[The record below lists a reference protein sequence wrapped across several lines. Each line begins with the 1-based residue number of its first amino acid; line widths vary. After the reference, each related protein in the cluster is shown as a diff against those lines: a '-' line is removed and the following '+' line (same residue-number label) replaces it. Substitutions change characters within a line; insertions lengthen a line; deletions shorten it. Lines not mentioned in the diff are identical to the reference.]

1 MKLKDHVLAYWDQEG
16 AGVFTWSHTRSFS
29 FKTLYVNLNTN
40 TAEWRNLSGEY
51 LEDAW
56 YSINNDELVEMK
68 KLWFKDVLAQVL
80 KDED

>member
-16 AGVFTWSHTRSFS
+16 AGVFTWSHPSSFAL
-29 FKTLYVNLNTN
+29 KTIYVNLNTN

-56 YSINNDELVEMK
+56 YSINDDELVEMK
-68 KLWFKDVLAQVL
+68 KLWFKDILAQVL